1 MSCCSCFG
9 LRLPCPCAQLP
20 PRRRTATARHHPTT
34 LLAPPT
40 RLSNQPASQIHAHSA
55 AVRRPN
61 SLLEYHRPPWR
72 EPPAPCRLGILH
84 QDSHLLVV
92 DKPAG
97 LQVGAGQGRAGQGRG
112 CNRVCRLH
120 TCAGLLQD
128 CLSHSYSVRQGWH
141 AGSANFELIT
151 VSE

>member
-9 LRLPCPCAQLP
+9 LCLPCPCAQLP

-40 RLSNQPASQIHAHSA
+40 RLSNQPASQIHAHAA

-97 LQVGAGQGRAGQGRG
+97 LQVGAGQGRAGQGLQPG
-112 CNRVCRLH
+112 VQAAYLCRAV
-120 TCAGLLQD
+120 AGLPLSLLQ
-128 CLSHSYSVRQGWH
+128 CQAGLACWERQ
-141 AGSANFELIT
+141 L
-151 VSE
+151 